1 MTIMAG
7 RIAINGFGRI
17 GRCVVRAWLRAGRG
31 LELAVVNS
39 RADIA
44 VAAHLLKYD
53 STHGTLDGDVCAR
66 GDNIIA
72 DGKSI
77 RYTRESDIGKLHW
90 RDIDIV
96 LECTGAHNDREK
108 AARHLQAGAKKV
120 LVAAPSKGADATIV
134 YGINNAD
141 AAGKDIVSA
150 ASCTT
155 NCLAPLALALHNAF
169 GIQSGLMT
177 TIHSYTSD
185 QRLLDD
191 SHTDLRRA
199 RAAAGNIIPT
209 KTGAAELLGKV
220 IPALNGK
227 VSGFALRV
235 PTPNVSLV
243 DFTAMLGKDAGKQ
256 AINDALT
263 NAANA
268 MPGGVMTVSDLPL
281 VSGDFNHNPASC
293 IADLSQT
300 RVIGGRLAKTLAW
313 YDNEWGFS
321 QRMLDIAALMA
332 AD

>member
-1 MTIMAG
+1 M
-7 RIAINGFGRI
+7 
-17 GRCVVRAWLRAGRG
+17 
-31 LELAVVNS
+31 ELVAVNS
-39 RADIA
+39 RADIS

-53 STHGTLDGDVCAR
+53 STHGAFDGAVSISGEDISA
-66 GDNIIA
+66 G
-72 DGKSI
+72 GKSI
-77 RYTRESDIGKLHW
+77 RYTREADIGKLNW
-90 RDIDIV
+90 RDVDIV
-96 LECTGAHNDREK
+96 LECTGAHNDREQ

-120 LVAAPSKGADATIV
+120 LVAAPSKNADATIV
-134 YGINNAD
+134 YGINHAD
-141 AAGKDIVSA
+141 AAGKQIVSA

-169 GIQSGLMT
+169 GIECGLMS

-199 RAAAGNIIPT
+199 RAAGQNIIPT
-209 KTGAAELLGKV
+209 KTGAAELLGKI
-220 IPALNGK
+220 IPALDGK

-243 DFTAMLGKDAGKQ
+243 DFTAMLGRDADRQ
-256 AINDALT
+256 TINTALT
-263 NAANA
+263 DAAAA
-268 MPGGVMTVSDLPL
+268 MPGGVMTVCDLPL
-281 VSGDFNHNPASC
+281 VSGDFNHNPSSC

-300 RVIGGRLAKTLAW
+300 RIIGKRMAKTLAW

>member
-1 MTIMAG
+1 MTG

-17 GRCVVRAWLRAGRG
+17 GRCVLRAWLRAARG
-31 LELAVVNS
+31 LEVVVVNS

-53 STHGTLDGDVCAR
+53 STHGALGGDVSVC
-66 GDNIIA
+66 GDNIII

-77 RYTRESDIGKLHW
+77 RYTREADIGKLNW

-96 LECTGAHNDREK
+96 LECTGAHNDREQS
-108 AARHLQAGAKKV
+108 ARHLAAGAAKV
-120 LVAAPSKGADATIV
+120 LIGAPGKNADATIV
-134 YGINNAD
+134 YGINHND
-141 AAGKDIVSA
+141 AIGKHIVSA

-155 NCLAPLALALHNAF
+155 NCLAPLALSLHNAF
-169 GIQSGLMT
+169 GIEYGLMST
-177 TIHSYTSD
+177 VHSYTSD

-199 RAAAGNIIPT
+199 RAAGGNIIPT
-209 KTGAAELLGKV
+209 KTGAAESLGKI
-220 IPALNGK
+220 IPALDGK

-243 DFTAMLGKDAGKQ
+243 DFTTLLGADADREM
-256 AINDALT
+256 INKVLTDAADL
-263 NAANA
+263 
-268 MPGGVMTVSDLPL
+268 MPGGVMTVCDMPL
-281 VSGDFNHNPASC
+281 VSGDFNHNPSSC
-293 IADLSQT
+293 IADLTQT
-300 RVIGGRLAKTLAW
+300 RIIGKRLAKTLAW

>member
-1 MTIMAG
+1 MTG

-17 GRCVVRAWLRAGRG
+17 GRCVFRAWAQAARG
-31 LELAVVNS
+31 LDLTIVNS
-39 RADIA
+39 RADIS

-53 STHGTLDGDVCAR
+53 STHGTFDGEVCVQ
-66 GDNIIA
+66 GEHIIA
-72 DGKSI
+72 ADKRV
-77 RYTRESDIGKLHW
+77 RYNRQADIGKLNW
-90 RDIDIV
+90 QNVDVV
-96 LECTGAHNDREK
+96 LECTGAHNEREQ
-108 AARHLQAGAKKV
+108 AAKHLQAGARKV
-120 LVAAPSKGADATIV
+120 LIAAPSANADATIV
-134 YGINNAD
+134 YGINHSAAAD
-141 AAGKDIVSA
+141 KQIVSA

-169 GIQSGLMT
+169 DIECGLMST
-177 TIHSYTSD
+177 VHSITSD

-199 RAAAGNIIPT
+199 RAAGENIIPT
-209 KTGAAELLGKV
+209 KTGAAESLGKI
-220 IPALNGK
+220 IPALDGK

-243 DFTAMLGKDAGKQ
+243 DFTALLGKPADKQ
-256 AINDALT
+256 TINDALRD
-263 NAANA
+263 AADK
-268 MPGGVMTVSDLPL
+268 MPGGVMTVCELPL
-281 VSGDFNHNPASC
+281 VSGDFNNNPASC
-293 IADLSQT
+293 IADLTQT